1 MGKDCCLWK
10 TYGTMCYKM
19 YAANFPHGT
28 DKYPQI
34 EERLTSVTF
43 WLWTSIFAILHIDF
57 FFSNLVL
64 QCKVYNVF
72 EFNLSLQSS
81 TFCYFIIIII
91 IIITIHL
98 YSLLVFVIN
107 IVVLCLVSSYAQSA
121 DVMSIII
128 TRQFSVI
135 AVIIRHTLDV
145 LL

>member
-1 MGKDCCLWK
+1 
-10 TYGTMCYKM
+10 MCYKM

-28 DKYPQI
+28 GKYPQI

-57 FFSNLVL
+57 FFQILFSNGFDYLTSS
-64 QCKVYNVF
+64 CKVYNVF

-81 TFCYFIIIII
+81 TFCYFIIIIIIII

-107 IVVLCLVSSYAQSA
+107 IVVLCLVSSHAQSA
-121 DVMSIII
+121 DLMSIII

-135 AVIIRHTLDV
+135 AVIIGPTLDV